1 MKRFFILVFV
11 LVCNY
16 YHVNAQIYVSCTHR
30 DYYTYSEYD
39 EDFKYDSGYDE
50 NSMFE
55 INKEQ
60 TMFKHT
66 TPTIS
71 SAYYVSSS
79 HYDENDEILYLEVV
93 SDVGN
98 NYLYMFDAKNNLVKV
113 LYEVDNETKLIV
125 FTIKKIWTKE

>member
-1 MKRFFILVFV
+1 MKRFFILLFL

-30 DYYTYSEYD
+30 DYYVYNEIED
-39 EDFKYDSGYDE
+39 DFKYEGGYDE

-55 INKEQ
+55 INNEQ

-66 TPTIS
+66 TPTMT

-79 HYDENDEILYLEVV
+79 QYDEESDILYMDVV

-98 NYLYMFDAKNNLVKV
+98 NYLYMFDGKNNLVRI
-113 LYEVDNETKLIV
+113 LYKVDNTTNMII
-125 FTIKKIWTKE
+125 FTIKKIWSKE